1 MESTKKTGTTEM
13 TTEGTIFL
21 GIMVLVMIGFVV
33 VSIFL
38 LKWLSSG
45 SSSDN
50 NPKPKKNKSKETK
63 SKESHASKNLK
74 TYLNS
79 KSSNGSR
86 SSKSSKSSKS
96 SFGSKKK
103 KDKFENVLNN
113 EDKIVGF
120 NINYLNNYA
129 NV

>member
-1 MESTKKTGTTEM
+1 MESTKRTKEM
-13 TTEGTIFL
+13 TTQDAIFL
-21 GIMVLVMIGFVV
+21 SLMVLVMIFFVV
-33 VSIFL
+33 GGIFL

-45 SSSDN
+45 ASSN
-50 NPKPKKNKSKETK
+50 NKPKPNPKKNKSKETK

-74 TYLNS
+74 AYLNS
-79 KSSNGSR
+79 KSSNG
-86 SSKSSKSSKS
+86 SKSSKS

>member
-1 MESTKKTGTTEM
+1 MESTKRTKEM
-13 TTEGTIFL
+13 TTQDAIFL
-21 GIMVLVMIGFVV
+21 GLMVLVMIGFIVG
-33 VSIFL
+33 SIFL

-45 SSSDN
+45 ASSDN
-50 NPKPKKNKSKETK
+50 KPKKNK

-79 KSSNGSR
+79 KSSND
-86 SSKSSKSSKS
+86 SKSSKSSNDSKS
-96 SFGSKKK
+96 SKSSKKK

>member
-1 MESTKKTGTTEM
+1 MESIKRKGTTEM
-13 TTEGTIFL
+13 TTGDTIFL
-21 GIMVLVMIGFVV
+21 VVIVLAMIGFVV
-33 VSIFL
+33 GSIFL

-50 NPKPKKNKSKETK
+50 NSKPKKNKSKENK

-74 TYLNS
+74 NYLNS
-79 KSSNGSR
+79 NSSKG
-86 SSKSSKSSKS
+86 SKSSKSSKS
-96 SFGSKKK
+96 SKKK